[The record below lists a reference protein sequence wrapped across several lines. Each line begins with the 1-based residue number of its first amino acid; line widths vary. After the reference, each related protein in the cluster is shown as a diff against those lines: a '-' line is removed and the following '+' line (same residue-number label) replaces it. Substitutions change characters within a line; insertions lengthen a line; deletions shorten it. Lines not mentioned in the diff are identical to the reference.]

1 MVSAREPGHGWESRL
16 TDGADVLGEQRA
28 GQERHPRTLADV
40 GRENSSRTTRT
51 VGSDSAPV
59 RKDRG
64 RSRRGGTGTPALDP
78 RSSAR
83 ERVMERPLSVLSI
96 TFSLANPEPD
106 MSAAGPQFNAAS
118 ERSNA
123 VEIFS

>member
-1 MVSAREPGHGWESRL
+1 MVSAREPGHEWEARL

-83 ERVMERPLSVLSI
+83 ERVMERLLSLL

-106 MSAAGPQFNAAS
+106 TSAAGPQFNAAS